1 MKGNFHARFLGGR
14 GRVNRL
20 CLPGPTSHTMPDT
33 MVTPHCEREAGSA
46 PGAFYTVK
54 DFCITCSLPVE
65 TAPENIRY
73 HERPCTSCPSTLIN
87 HCLVVRQPETPE
99 ELDQMIEVV
108 AGSCVEAYRY
118 CGTDP
123 EILRRL
129 VEAGCKEQCDSLVR
143 RKHDDVG

>member
-1 MKGNFHARFLGGR
+1 MTDK
-14 GRVNRL
+14 
-20 CLPGPTSHTMPDT
+20 
-33 MVTPHCEREAGSA
+33 MVTPHYEREDGSA
-46 PGAFYTVK
+46 PGPFYAVK

-73 HERPCTSCPSTLIN
+73 HERPCTSSPSTLIH
-87 HCLVVRQPETPE
+87 HCLVVRQPETAE

-123 EILRRL
+123 EILRSL
-129 VEAGCKEQCDSLVR
+129 VEAGRKEQCDALVPR
-143 RKHDDVG
+143 RPE